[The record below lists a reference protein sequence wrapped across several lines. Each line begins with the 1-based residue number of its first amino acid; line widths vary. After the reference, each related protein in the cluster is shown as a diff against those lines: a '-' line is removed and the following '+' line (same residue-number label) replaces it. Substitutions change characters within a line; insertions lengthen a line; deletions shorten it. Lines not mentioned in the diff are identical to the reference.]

1 MSTLVGPLLV
11 GGGVSVDYLET
22 LAVHLVDGG
31 FPLVYLAT
39 LVGPLVGGG
48 VPVIA
53 LRFPGNEP
61 ATITILWFQFMMNI
75 SFIDFLYNCVYF
87 LKV

>member
-1 MSTLVGPLLV
+1 MFGEGVPVVYLATLVGSLI
-11 GGGVSVDYLET
+11 GGGVLD
-22 LAVHLVDGG
+22 
-31 FPLVYLAT
+31 VYLAT

-61 ATITILWFQFMMNI
+61 ATITILWFQFMINI
-75 SFIDFLYNCVYF
+75 SFIGFLYNCVYF